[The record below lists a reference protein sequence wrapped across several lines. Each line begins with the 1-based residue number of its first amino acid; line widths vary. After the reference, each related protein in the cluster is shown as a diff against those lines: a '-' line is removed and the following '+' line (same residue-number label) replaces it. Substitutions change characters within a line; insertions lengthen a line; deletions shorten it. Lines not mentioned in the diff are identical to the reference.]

1 LPLLLELLAWKRRKA
16 TPKEVVPAPAQGEME
31 EETEQA
37 PERAVQISEAA
48 EALLAPGG
56 PIDTAALAQYWG
68 VASVDADASA
78 ADKEAKKEMEAKRK
92 ALRIALFAKA
102 NALAPPKLAVAESA
116 PATDATPSP
125 FVAAVREM
133 RKWVTKPE
141 DLDEAERDAYAST
154 LAKYELAHCRSA
166 AALAVLQAR
175 HKAKPSRALASDCI
189 EMYSLLDWE
198 HWASQA
204 TERMER
210 DYPRAKRP
218 L

>member
-1 LPLLLELLAWKRRKA
+1 
-16 TPKEVVPAPAQGEME
+16 
-31 EETEQA
+31 
-37 PERAVQISEAA
+37 
-48 EALLAPGG
+48 
-56 PIDTAALAQYWG
+56 
-68 VASVDADASA
+68 
-78 ADKEAKKEMEAKRK
+78 
-92 ALRIALFAKA
+92 
-102 NALAPPKLAVAESA
+102 
-116 PATDATPSP
+116 
-125 FVAAVREM
+125 M

-154 LAKYELAHCRSA
+154 LAKYELAHCRPA